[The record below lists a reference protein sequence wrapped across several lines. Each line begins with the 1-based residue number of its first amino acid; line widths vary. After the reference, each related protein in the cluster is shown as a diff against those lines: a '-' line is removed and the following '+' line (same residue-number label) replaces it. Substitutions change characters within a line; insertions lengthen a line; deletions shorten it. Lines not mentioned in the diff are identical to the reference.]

1 MANIVNLDAEA
12 GAAMVGDDASPTLS
26 LSNSTGPALEVISKG
41 VANASISGLK
51 LTNASMPSCAVMSL
65 GAGAFVSVVSIV
77 FAASANW
84 AGTGAVRVVKSDG
97 TFGWIPVFPD
107 GVVTAAVF
115 S

>member
-1 MANIVNLDAEA
+1 MGNLVNLYAES
-12 GAAMVGDDASPTLS
+12 GASMVGDDATPTLS
-26 LSNSTGPALEVISKG
+26 MSNSTGPALEVVSKG

-51 LTNASMPSCAVMSL
+51 LSNASMPSGAVLSL
-65 GAGAFVSVVSIV
+65 GAGAFVSAVSIV

-84 AGTGAVRVVKSDG
+84 AGAGVVRVVKSDG
-97 TFGWIPVFPD
+97 TFGWIPVLPD